1 MDERKYI
8 TLLCALHNFVNEM
21 HFKDRSAKGTSY
33 LKIYGS
39 DTFVL
44 LLVSY
49 ADAGR
54 IFHTIEPATCSLTV
68 TRARP
73 GGTSI
78 LKCQGEGIPVPTFG
92 SWQKN
97 SGPLPGRGSFSVK
110 AGPQPGS
117 QLLLISRFGVE
128 HLGLYQCSVSNKL
141 GKSSCTLNFTGTAL
155 KVFVECCCVCF
166 LCRYGNLLGLQRKTF
181 SRHSFPLQ

>member
-21 HFKDRSAKGTSY
+21 HFKNRSAKGTSY

-49 ADAGR
+49 ADACR
-54 IFHTIEPATCSLTV
+54 IFHTIEPATCSLTI